1 MDIKKAI
8 RALLQSEFGGVQLSD
23 ARVEQLAKR
32 LEGKVSTEDEL
43 KEKLSLLNE
52 LEPFSEKVKEDD
64 RLRSFQ
70 SEIEKLKKGSGKSEE
85 KDKGDEGTGGS
96 GVASEGAESGKEGGN
111 NELLALLKEMK
122 NEISSIK
129 GEKVVN
135 DRRSIIQA
143 KLKDAGEDYSAKV
156 LRDFSRMSFATD
168 EDFTTYLTDV
178 ETDFANY
185 TQTQAESKLGKDS
198 PFSSVGKDGKV
209 KEATKEE
216 LDSVMSEIGLQ

>member
-8 RALLQSEFGGVQLSD
+8 RALLQTKFGGAQLSA
-23 ARVEQLAKR
+23 ARVDELAKR
-32 LEGKVSTEDEL
+32 FEGKVTTEEEL
-43 KEKLSLLNE
+43 EEKMGAINEYLPFTDLAKDDDRARSVQAELDKLKTPAPAPQPTPPEPTPVLTPAASEEVPAWAKAIIDGNKTVTEKLAA
-52 LEPFSEKVKEDD
+52 LEG
-64 RLRSFQ
+64 Q
-70 SEIEKLKKGSGKSEE
+70 
-85 KDKGDEGTGGS
+85 
-96 GVASEGAESGKEGGN
+96 
-111 NELLALLKEMK
+111 
-122 NEISSIK
+122 
-129 GEKVVN
+129 KVVN

-156 LRDFSRMSFATD
+156 LRDFGRMSFATD

-178 ETDFANY
+178 ETDFANH

>member
-8 RALLQSEFGGVQLSD
+8 RALLQTKFGGAQLSA
-23 ARVEQLAKR
+23 ARVDELAKR
-32 LEGKVSTEDEL
+32 FEGKVTTEEEL
-43 KEKLSLLNE
+43 EAKMGAINEYLPFTDLAKDDDRARSVQAELDKLKTPAPAPQPTPPEPTPVPTPAASEEVPAWAKAIIDGNKTVTEKLAA
-52 LEPFSEKVKEDD
+52 LEG
-64 RLRSFQ
+64 Q
-70 SEIEKLKKGSGKSEE
+70 
-85 KDKGDEGTGGS
+85 
-96 GVASEGAESGKEGGN
+96 
-111 NELLALLKEMK
+111 
-122 NEISSIK
+122 
-129 GEKVVN
+129 KVVN

-156 LRDFSRMSFATD
+156 LRDFGRMSFQDDAAFD
-168 EDFTTYLTDV
+168 AYLADV
-178 ETDFANY
+178 ETDFANH

>member
-32 LEGKVSTEDEL
+32 LEGKVTTEDEL

-70 SEIEKLKKGSGKSEE
+70 SEIEKLKKGAGKSEE
-85 KDKGDEGTGGS
+85 KDKGDEGAGGS
-96 GVASEGAESGKEGGN
+96 GAASGGAESGKEGGN

-129 GEKVVN
+129 SEKVVT
-135 DRRSIIQA
+135 DRRSTILS
-143 KLKDAGEDYSAKV
+143 KLEGADKSYSDSV
-156 LRDFSRMSFATD
+156 LGNFDFMTFPDD
-168 EDFTTYLTDV
+168 ETFNKYLSKV
-178 ETDFANY
+178 ETDFANH

-209 KEATKEE
+209 AEASQAEVDK
-216 LDSVMSEIGLQ
+216 LFGDIKI

>member
-32 LEGKVSTEDEL
+32 LEGKVTTEDEL

-64 RLRSFQ
+64 RMRSFQ
-70 SEIEKLKKGSGKSEE
+70 SEIEKLKKGAGKSDD
-85 KDKGDEGTGGS
+85 KDKGDEGAGGS
-96 GVASEGAESGKEGGN
+96 GAASGAGSEEIPAWAKAIIDGNKTVTEKLAALEGQ
-111 NELLALLKEMK
+111 
-122 NEISSIK
+122 
-129 GEKVVN
+129 KVVN

-178 ETDFANY
+178 ETDFANH
-185 TQTQAESKLGKDS
+185 TQTQAESKLGKDA
-198 PFSSVGKDGKV
+198 PLVSVGQDGKV
-209 KEATKEE
+209 AQASKEE
-216 LDSVMSEIGLQ
+216 LDAAFSNL

>member
-8 RALLQSEFGGVQLSD
+8 RALLQTKFGGAQLSA
-23 ARVEQLAKR
+23 ARVDELAKR
-32 LEGKVSTEDEL
+32 FEGKVTTEEEL
-43 KEKLSLLNE
+43 EAKMGAINEYLPFTDLAKDDDRARSVQAELEKLKTPAPGPQPTPP
-52 LEPFSEKVKEDD
+52 EPKPVPAPAASEEVPAYIKAITDGMKALTDTVAGLKSEKVVTD
-64 RLRSFQ
+64 RQ
-70 SEIEKLKKGSGKSEE
+70 SLIMGKLANA
-85 KDKGDEGTGGS
+85 DK
-96 GVASEGAESGKEGGN
+96 
-111 NELLALLKEMK
+111 
-122 NEISSIK
+122 
-129 GEKVVN
+129 
-135 DRRSIIQA
+135 
-143 KLKDAGEDYSAKV
+143 DYSAKV

-178 ETDFANY
+178 ETDFANH

>member
-8 RALLQSEFGGVQLSD
+8 RALLQTKFGGAQLSA
-23 ARVEQLAKR
+23 ARVDELAKR
-32 LEGKVSTEDEL
+32 FEGKVTTEE
-43 KEKLSLLNE
+43 E
-52 LEPFSEKVKEDD
+52 LEAKMGAINEYLPFTDLAKDDD
-64 RLRSFQ
+64 RARSVQ
-70 SEIEKLKKGSGKSEE
+70 AELEKLKTPAPAPQPTPPEPAPVPAPAASEE
-85 KDKGDEGTGGS
+85 VPAWAKAIIDGNKTVTEKLAALEGQ
-96 GVASEGAESGKEGGN
+96 
-111 NELLALLKEMK
+111 
-122 NEISSIK
+122 
-129 GEKVVN
+129 KVIN

-156 LRDFSRMSFATD
+156 LRDFGRMNFATD
-168 EDFTTYLTDV
+168 DDFNTYLTDV
-178 ETDFANY
+178 ETDFANH